1 MSSST
6 NLFVRLPNNSD
17 VELDRYVTP
26 FSYGLWLAVAFTI
39 CAIRVCLALINY
51 GRERNQNLTL
61 STTLFNIHACFCRQ
75 GQSDESCCFTSLFL
89 YVLILY
95 HRFNNISLWFKL
107 VPHFPY
113 PAFPSILEQHLLSP
127 VVFKV
132 SLSIPPTSF
141 HMKTKMDS
149 LQCYGQRFSC
159 LGLAASDVLKGS
171 QCS

>member
-17 VELDRYVTP
+17 VAWDRYVTP

-39 CAIRVCLALINY
+39 SAVSVCLAFINY
-51 GRERNQNLTL
+51 DRERNQNLTL
-61 STTLFNIHACFCRQ
+61 STILFNIHSCSCRQ
-75 GQSDESCCFTSLFL
+75 GQSDKSCCFTFLVL

-95 HRFNNISLWFKL
+95 HRFNYISLWFKL

-113 PAFPSILEQHLLSP
+113 LPFPSLLEHDLLSPIILNISPSILPS
-127 VVFKV
+127 
-132 SLSIPPTSF
+132 SF
-141 HMKTKMDS
+141 RMKTKMDS
-149 LQCYGQRFSC
+149 LQCYGQWLSLF
-159 LGLAASDVLKGS
+159 GLAASDVLKWS